1 MRKLQVYLNDIR
13 LCQQPSNEK
22 TEIIEFA
29 QLVYLAKSKS
39 FLKKM
44 FRYQNV
50 ILWCNDF
57 NDLPT
62 PFLSLCICRL
72 MTFGRCKWINA
83 NGKVRKVGIC
93 RLTCMAYEYLKD
105 KLTYKKHIYE
115 IQQEIDKLAVIQ
127 QERSRLCL
135 KKKPLYLRLDLTWG
149 LVAGGS
155 VGHIAGVVNNLNKI
169 CKSPIF
175 VSTDN
180 VPTIQA
186 NIKKY
191 IIKEKIPFRNVTGVS
206 AYMGNLVTYP
216 IIEEIIDNDEI
227 AFIYQRSGLDIYAG
241 VKAAIEYNLPYV
253 LEYNG
258 SEIWCEEHWG
268 NNQLRYVDLAKKI
281 ERLTFEKA
289 DLITCVS
296 RPLKEQLVE
305 MGIQADKIM
314 VNPNGVDPDKYRPDI
329 DGRKV
334 RKKYGIEEAAIV
346 IGFIGT
352 FGAWHGA
359 ELLASAYVN
368 VVKRNKNIHLLMIG
382 DGLKLSEVK
391 ENLQEL
397 EPSQYTLTGLIPQVQ
412 GPEYLAACD
421 ILVNPTVPNPDG
433 TPFFGSPTK
442 LFEYMAMGKAVVASG
457 MDQMQEV
464 LEQGRTALLVEP
476 GNVLELEEALNK
488 LVEDKELRCTL
499 GINARKQVC
508 EHYTW
513 EIHTKKIIDKLIEI
527 MER

>member
-1 MRKLQVYLNDIR
+1 MRNIQIYLTDKKLCRQEIDGATIEYNELITRVKNGQIFHDILR
-13 LCQQPSNEK
+13 YDSLELLCNN
-22 TEIIEFA
+22 F
-29 QLVYLAKSKS
+29 
-39 FLKKM
+39 F
-44 FRYQNV
+44 
-50 ILWCNDF
+50 
-57 NDLPT
+57 DLPM

-72 MTFGRCKWINA
+72 LCRGKCAWIDKA
-83 NGKVRKVGIC
+83 NEKKRITIFS
-93 RLTCMAYEYLKD
+93 LFPMAVKSFSEHIEYRSVI
-105 KLTYKKHIYE
+105 KKIKG
-115 IQQEIDKLAVIQ
+115 EIDELSCKDT
-127 QERSRLCL
+127 E
-135 KKKPLYLRLDLTWG
+135 KKTFSIIRTPLYLRLDLTFG
-149 LVAGGS
+149 IVAGGS
-155 VGHIAGVVNNLNKI
+155 VGHISGVLNNLGKYGPT
-169 CKSPIF
+169 PIF
-175 VSTDN
+175 ITTDVIPTVTSDIKTIMVDGY
-180 VPTIQA
+180 VP
-186 NIKKY
+186 Y
-191 IIKEKIPFRNVTGVS
+191 RNVSRVS
-206 AYMGNLVTYP
+206 ALMGNLISYP
-216 IIEEIIDNDEI
+216 IIEQTIRNNDI
-227 AFIYQRSGLDIYAG
+227 GFIYQRSGLNIYAG

-329 DGRKV
+329 DGRRV

-397 EPSQYTLTGLIPQVQ
+397 DPSQYTLTGLIPQVQ

-488 LVEDKELRCTL
+488 LVEDKELRRTL

>member
-1 MRKLQVYLNDIR
+1 MKKTEELVIYLTDR
-13 LCQQPSNEK
+13 ELCQNDKQAV
-22 TEIIEFA
+22 EFFHFVDMA
-29 QLVYLAKSKS
+29 QNITNFWGKYKSVKIFCKS
-39 FLKKM
+39 
-44 FRYQNV
+44 
-50 ILWCNDF
+50 F

-62 PFLSLCICRL
+62 PFFTLCACRL
-72 MTFGRCKWINA
+72 MTWGKCEWINA
-83 NGKVRKVGIC
+83 KGEVKGIGIY
-93 RLTCMAYEYLKD
+93 RLTCMAFSYLKD
-105 KLTYKKHIYE
+105 LFVYKHYIHKISKE
-115 IQQEIDKLAVIQ
+115 VDKLITMSHRNVDLFLDL
-127 QERSRLCL
+127 E
-135 KKKPLYLRLDLTWG
+135 PLYLRLDMTLG

-175 VSTDN
+175 VSTDD
-180 VPTIQA
+180 VPTIES

-216 IIEEIIDNDEI
+216 IIEEIIRDNEI

-305 MGIQADKIM
+305 MGIQVDKIM

-359 ELLASAYVN
+359 ELLASAYTN
-368 VVKRNKNIHLLMIG
+368 MVKRNKNIHLLMIG
-382 DGLKLSEVK
+382 DGVKLSEVK
-391 ENLQEL
+391 ENLREL

-442 LFEYMAMGKAVVASG
+442 LFEYMAMGKAIVASG

-476 GNVLELEEALNK
+476 GNVLEMEEALNK
-488 LVEDKELRCTL
+488 LVVDKELRHTL

>member
-1 MRKLQVYLNDIR
+1 M
-13 LCQQPSNEK
+13 
-22 TEIIEFA
+22 
-29 QLVYLAKSKS
+29 
-39 FLKKM
+39 
-44 FRYQNV
+44 
-50 ILWCNDF
+50 
-57 NDLPT
+57 
-62 PFLSLCICRL
+62 
-72 MTFGRCKWINA
+72 
-83 NGKVRKVGIC
+83 
-93 RLTCMAYEYLKD
+93 
-105 KLTYKKHIYE
+105 
-115 IQQEIDKLAVIQ
+115 
-127 QERSRLCL
+127 
-135 KKKPLYLRLDLTWG
+135 
-149 LVAGGS
+149 
-155 VGHIAGVVNNLNKI
+155 
-169 CKSPIF
+169 
-175 VSTDN
+175 
-180 VPTIQA
+180 
-186 NIKKY
+186 
-191 IIKEKIPFRNVTGVS
+191 
-206 AYMGNLVTYP
+206 
-216 IIEEIIDNDEI
+216 
-227 AFIYQRSGLDIYAG
+227 
-241 VKAAIEYNLPYV
+241 
-253 LEYNG
+253 
-258 SEIWCEEHWG
+258 
-268 NNQLRYVDLAKKI
+268 RYVDLAKKI